1 MGGHHEGV
9 APYISAFTVELKTM
23 SSYMLVAGMV
33 CNIIVFLPRSILM
46 RDLNTTTL
54 MIKTKID
61 PQYNKYC
68 SPVTGTGLA
77 KIGGLYT
84 ETVHNSSV

>member
-1 MGGHHEGV
+1 
-9 APYISAFTVELKTM
+9 
-23 SSYMLVAGMV
+23 
-33 CNIIVFLPRSILM
+33 M

-84 ETVHNSSV
+84 ETVHNRSVLSLIEVGTIRKHQSHPETIYSTSL